1 MPADGTRLRKRLA
14 CISTMKVLIVDDS
27 PLIRV
32 RLAELLAE
40 VEGIEIVAQ
49 ADNADQA
56 VDLVIALQPD
66 VAIVDVRMPRR
77 SGMDLIEDVKKTRR
91 PPKIIMLTNFPTPE
105 NREKCL
111 SQGADYFF
119 DKSSEIEEVLTVLK
133 ELMQESRGRQ
143 H

>member
-1 MPADGTRLRKRLA
+1 MPADGALPRKGLA

-32 RLAELLAE
+32 RLAELLAD

-66 VAIVDVRMPRR
+66 VAIVDVRMPGR
-77 SGMDLIEDVKKTRR
+77 SGMDLIEDVKKTRQ

-119 DKSSEIEEVLTVLK
+119 DKSSEIEKVLTVLK